1 MENVSPSANPYRNE
15 DIAQESIQ
23 NTSSLLNLEYG
34 RSQAQKRALARL
46 KKKSEFLL
54 NLITNLDTLI
64 YVEFCIIYYMDCS
77 LFRLVLRLLN
87 QMIFFTPKPA
97 FIRPAPQQR
106 PYIGAIFIPGVTCML
121 LHIFTAR
128 SEASEAMRGYLHG
141 GVIIDLIGQ
150 KGPTSKVH
158 LILLDILLLVLQCF
172 MLSVRVEEDRLQTIL
187 TVLSRSSSKMADLTL
202 IQDYDAEERGIIRDE
217 IVAGNNLELEQI
229 AGPSSSNSHDQEIS
243 NMEIESESE
252 STSQLTQEDD
262 EALELFWSG
271 MASVCDF
278 HILHNLKKQWRDYGN
293 ATGSALQTVGYSA
306 ELAAITANRRISAA
320 TTQLQQG
327 VS

>member
-1 MENVSPSANPYRNE
+1 MENVSPLANPYQTE
-15 DIAQESIQ
+15 DIARESIEPTGSQQ
-23 NTSSLLNLEYG
+23 NLQYG
-34 RSQAQKRALARL
+34 RSQAQKRALARV

-77 LFRLVLRLLN
+77 LFRLILRALN

-106 PYIGAIFIPGVTCML
+106 PYIGAIFIPGITCIL

-128 SEASEAMRGYLHG
+128 SEATEAMRGYLHG

-150 KGPTSKVH
+150 KGPTSKIH

-187 TVLSRSSSKMADLTL
+187 TILSRSSSKMADLTV

-217 IVAGNNLELEQI
+217 IVADNSLELEQI
-229 AGPSSSNSHDQEIS
+229 AGPSSSNSHDPQPMINREIGPVT
-243 NMEIESESE
+243 ESS
-252 STSQLTQEDD
+252 SQLMQEDD
-262 EALELFWSG
+262 ETLELFWSG
-271 MASVCDF
+271 MATVCDF
-278 HILHNLKKQWRDYGN
+278 HILYNLRKQWRDYGN

-306 ELAAITANRRISAA
+306 EFAAITANRRISAA
-320 TTQLQQG
+320 TARLQQG
-327 VS
+327 

>member
-1 MENVSPSANPYRNE
+1 
-15 DIAQESIQ
+15 
-23 NTSSLLNLEYG
+23 
-34 RSQAQKRALARL
+34 
-46 KKKSEFLL
+46 
-54 NLITNLDTLI
+54 
-64 YVEFCIIYYMDCS
+64 
-77 LFRLVLRLLN
+77 
-87 QMIFFTPKPA
+87 MIFFTPKPA